1 MAVHSK
7 MSWRRCAATVTLG
20 AMGLGFVAPQAGPSR
35 TQQWQ
40 WKPLGRIHQNLY
52 QNWWGLRIF
61 PWFWL
66 MLMIFDEFLGQVDW
80 AIGHLTGGNAGP
92 DPSYCAAFPSWFSCL
107 KHRSCN
113 ITSKWHGFTSRST
126 GHPQV
131 SALLAFSVKNKT
143 HNHIHHIP
151 PHPPCHVEAARHPAP
166 LWAAWPALPV
176 PPRAPRVRRQMSA
189 HPVPPSSPQGSCRW
203 VLPAAAAAPRSP
215 WCRCGPG
222 VVKKTPASA
231 FLWRRPVWAGTPR
244 VTLGSNYP
252 RWVSEISLVAQLLLL
267 VKSSRWST
275 SDNQPPES
283 PSAQELRNTDVEK
296 VGGKSASLGEMISQ
310 LSDVGVPVP
319 GLSAVKGLDLIYL
332 MDLEGN
338 QPITIRKSRPKKQEI
353 LEIYIITKD
362 KWLKHT

>member
-1 MAVHSK
+1 MSK
-7 MSWRRCAATVTLG
+7 LPGTQLLCEPRDQRFQCLLERPECDAKCQRTRCRRRRRRGHVAGCCPRPPQRQEVRGVAAGPGWWRRHPRLHSFGGDLG
-20 AMGLGFVAPQAGPSR
+20 
-35 TQQWQ
+35 
-40 WKPLGRIHQNLY
+40 
-52 QNWWGLRIF
+52 
-61 PWFWL
+61 
-66 MLMIFDEFLGQVDW
+66 
-80 AIGHLTGGNAGP
+80 
-92 DPSYCAAFPSWFSCL
+92 
-107 KHRSCN
+107 
-113 ITSKWHGFTSRST
+113 
-126 GHPQV
+126 
-131 SALLAFSVKNKT
+131 
-143 HNHIHHIP
+143 
-151 PHPPCHVEAARHPAP
+151 
-166 LWAAWPALPV
+166 
-176 PPRAPRVRRQMSA
+176 
-189 HPVPPSSPQGSCRW
+189 
-203 VLPAAAAAPRSP
+203 
-215 WCRCGPG
+215 
-222 VVKKTPASA
+222 
-231 FLWRRPVWAGTPR
+231 VWAGTPR

-267 VKSSRWST
+267 VKSSHWST